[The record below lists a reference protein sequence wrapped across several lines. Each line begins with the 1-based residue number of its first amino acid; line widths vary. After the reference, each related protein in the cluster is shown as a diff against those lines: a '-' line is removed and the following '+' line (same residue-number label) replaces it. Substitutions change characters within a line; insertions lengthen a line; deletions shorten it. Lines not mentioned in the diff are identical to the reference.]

1 MILSVLSSF
10 ALVSGLMVVRAKNL
24 VHSVLFPIP
33 VFRDTKAIF
42 RFISSIPLVTKLPEG
57 FKICLCCISQVL
69 FLLVLSKGAFALGYV
84 FMDDLGRA
92 VSQFYPSFSGGMSG
106 GSSTPPVP
114 SGDSSQVPISVPDD
128 QPGPSASDRLNNR
141 IEQLRK
147 DPIFEVSYRNRVIK
161 EEEIISITTELVD
174 ELGEEIADPED
185 IRKGVDIYLTEPLTV
200 RELNN
205 ITYRNRKLKTILRS
219 LPFLYRRRV
228 KSPFWKLI
236 LKDIKGLSS

>member
-1 MILSVLSSF
+1 MILSVLSSL

-33 VFRDTKAIF
+33 VFRDTNKAIS

-141 IEQLRK
+141 IAQLRE
-147 DPIFEVSYRNRVIK
+147 DPIFGVSYRNQVIK

-185 IRKGVDIYLTEPLTV
+185 IRKGVEIYLTDTQTLDN
-200 RELNN
+200 L
-205 ITYRNRKLKTILRS
+205 TYRNRKLKTILRS
-219 LPFLYRRRV
+219 LTEERGQSR
-228 KSPFWKLI
+228 FWKLI